1 MKVFIVIA
9 TIIILNIIV
18 CISSILLTIYLDE
31 IIPVF
36 SSWAIWCIWCIFILG
51 AELAEKIFLSYAI

>member
-18 CISSILLTIYLDE
+18 CISSILLTICLDE

-51 AELAEKIFLSYAI
+51 AE